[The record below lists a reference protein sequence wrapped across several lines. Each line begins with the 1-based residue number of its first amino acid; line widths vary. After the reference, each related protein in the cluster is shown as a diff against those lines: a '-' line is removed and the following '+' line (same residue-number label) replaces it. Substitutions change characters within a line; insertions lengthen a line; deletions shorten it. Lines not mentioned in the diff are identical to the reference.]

1 MNPMERNDGKSAV
14 STGPVQKFPRIPLNI
29 RDHKPRIAIQASIV
43 ILSSCIL
50 PLAGYFTL
58 HYATTLKTQYIL
70 SIVTPIFGVV
80 SLFGFITRTSRL
92 ARKSST
98 CRPLGATSPWALD
111 FFDWNFVG
119 GFVLVSVIIS
129 IGISRNPSDVRIVAM
144 PLVLLL
150 IQVCGQMVLLIPL
163 RAMGFRAL
171 FRISSYGKGEL
182 ARPASFTIAE
192 DVVAVDGNQ
201 GEIFRAAWT
210 ARYEASAPFRR
221 LLARL
226 DVLWGV
232 SGIFVAAGVIAV
244 IFGVPNDSVGWAVG
258 QWSIA

>member
-1 MNPMERNDGKSAV
+1 MNPIERNEGKAAV
-14 STGPVQKFPRIPLNI
+14 STEPVPKIPRIPFNI
-29 RDHKPRIAIQASIV
+29 RDYKSRIAIQASIV

-50 PLAGYFTL
+50 PLVGYFSL

-80 SLFGFITRTSRL
+80 SLFGFIARTIRL

-98 CRPLGATSPWALD
+98 CRPLGATNQWTLD
-111 FFDWNFVG
+111 FFDWNFVA
-119 GFVLVSVIIS
+119 GFVVVSVIIS
-129 IGISRNPSDVRIVAM
+129 IGISRNPSNVRIVAL

-150 IQVCGQMVLLIPL
+150 LQVCGQMVLLIPL

-171 FRISSYGKGEL
+171 FRISSYRKGEL

-210 ARYEASAPFRR
+210 ARYEASAPFRK

-232 SGIFVAAGVIAV
+232 SGMFVATGVIAV
-244 IFGVPNDSVGWAVG
+244 IFAVPNDSVGWAIG
-258 QWSIA
+258 